1 MVAKDYPQASY
12 VIHILPVP
20 AKDSIEYEVL
30 KEMTLQGPL
39 IGQGLT
45 QFNGV
50 KEFTQNFI

>member
-12 VIHILPVP
+12 VIHILP

-30 KEMTLQGPL
+30 KEMTLQGAL

-45 QFNGV
+45 QSIHRN
-50 KEFTQNFI
+50 